1 MTCCTGRQAASHCPA
16 MPRLGTLWVGLIRG
30 YVMAIVAVLAW
41 FGIWIAVIVWG
52 KQAGLTAAA
61 RYVGGGMLGLLA
73 MILLVAFSSSPQPE
87 PAAEGGPR
95 PTAAPSQGTAT
106 PVPAPAP
113 AVGAGAETAIASAAR
128 KDEKTLGIP
137 LDQYVRD
144 FNAIG
149 ADLQLGVDAHVGEVT
164 PGPVNDVV
172 QISLDEHRKVIIA
185 LQRGTRI
192 VKDVTLIGAGDGTP
206 ASGIT
211 LMASA
216 LVAAQAAVPASDRAA
231 VGKAIGRLLGRMKT
245 DAESVHETIGGRRV
259 WMAMSPVTGFMAGVS
274 PGGGK

>member
-1 MTCCTGRQAASHCPA
+1 
-16 MPRLGTLWVGLIRG
+16 
-30 YVMAIVAVLAW
+30 MAIVAVLAW

-87 PAAEGGPR
+87 PAAAGGPR
-95 PTAAPSQGTAT
+95 PTAAPSQGTT
-106 PVPAPAP
+106 TPAPAP
-113 AVGAGAETAIASAAR
+113 AIGAGTETAATPAAR

-172 QISLDEHRKVIIA
+172 QISLDGHRKVIIA

-231 VGKAIGRLLGRMKT
+231 VGKAMGRLLGRMKT
-245 DAESVHETIGGRRV
+245 DDESAHETVDGRRV